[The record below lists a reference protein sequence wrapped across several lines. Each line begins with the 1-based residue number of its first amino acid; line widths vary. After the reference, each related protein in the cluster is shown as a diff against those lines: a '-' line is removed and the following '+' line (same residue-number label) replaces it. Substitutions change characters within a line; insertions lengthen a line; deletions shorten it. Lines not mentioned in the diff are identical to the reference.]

1 MISHKL
7 SPKHYNVVVLRV
19 ASMSAL
25 MSLREVRASEVE

>member
-7 SPKHYNVVVLRV
+7 NPKLHYVVALRV
-19 ASMSAL
+19 ASTSAL